1 MVKRSTKPK
10 KIKTNT
16 INSVPADNKTP
27 PKSRQQI
34 YSENYQKNKEKKKR
48 QQQERYQQNKEK
60 IKAQKKINY
69 AKKKAQAQLET
80 QQQSTKYYQAKHIE
94 VLMPFSEYT
103 ELSKETKK
111 LWQDFN

>member
-16 INSVPADNKTP
+16 INSVLTDNKTP
-27 PKSRQQI
+27 PKSRQRI

-48 QQQERYQQNKEK
+48 QQQERYQRDKEK

-69 AKKKAQAQLET
+69 AKKKQQTQLET
-80 QQQSTKYYQAKHIE
+80 QQQSAKYYGAEAIK
-94 VLMPFSEYT
+94 VLMSFKEYT
-103 ELSKETKK
+103 ELSKEKMK
-111 LWQDFN
+111 M